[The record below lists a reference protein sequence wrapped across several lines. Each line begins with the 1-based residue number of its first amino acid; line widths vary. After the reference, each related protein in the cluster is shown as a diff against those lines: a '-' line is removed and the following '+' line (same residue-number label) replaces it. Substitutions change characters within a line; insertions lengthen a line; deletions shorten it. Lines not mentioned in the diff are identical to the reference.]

1 MFGCVGRLKTG
12 LWNHG
17 AGGSAADRSQG
28 SHGAVGVAVAAA
40 VAVAVAVAVA
50 LSFIGFGD
58 TIRTLLTVLC
68 FQQKMALLF
77 FSKYK
82 EKL

>member
-40 VAVAVAVAVA
+40 VAVAVA